1 MALDE
6 LQNQKPF
13 GGHWPLLEEPHG
25 DVRRK
30 KHRAPFQEKIPCKV
44 LVIIKKALQIPREF

>member
-30 KHRAPFQEKIPCKV
+30 KTSRTFS
-44 LVIIKKALQIPREF
+44 RENSL

>member
-30 KHRAPFQEKIPCKV
+30 KHRAPFQEKIPCKL
-44 LVIIKKALQIPREF
+44 LVSIKKALQIPREF